1 MPGMISMSRRLYVPV
16 LVLAAAGF
24 LSACG
29 GGSSNS
35 TASNTSTTAAA
46 SSPAAPAGG
55 DAKGFC
61 NLVEQD
67 RAILQGTELSGLL
80 TGGSADAWKAYL
92 DKVTVMNQQL
102 VDASPAEIQAD
113 MKTLQATSLQLKSAM
128 EAANY
133 DVSKV
138 GIAQLSQTLQSPQQ
152 KTATNNVVA
161 YVSKQCAIDLT
172 KLG

>member
-1 MPGMISMSRRLYVPV
+1 MPGMISISRRLYVPV

-24 LSACG
+24 LGACG

-46 SSPAAPAGG
+46 SPSAPATV
-55 DAKGFC
+55 DAQGFC
-61 NLVEQD
+61 GLVQQD

-80 TGGSADAWKAYL
+80 TGGGADAWKAYL

-102 VDASPAEIQAD
+102 VDAAPADIKAD
-113 MKTLQATSLQLKSAM
+113 MKTLQNTSLQLKSAM

-133 DVSKV
+133 DPAKV
-138 GIAQLSQTLQSPQQ
+138 GTAKMLQLLQTPEQ
-152 KTATNNVVA
+152 KAATANVVA

-172 KLG
+172 KLS